1 MKFRAILIAL
11 ILITLLLPLSCITS
25 RDINV
30 EITCDQFN
38 ANPHLINNFQ
48 AEVGDKI
55 RVNLCSNPTTGFEW
69 AYQMSNE
76 GVLQEEDHDFEESDG
91 DALGAAGI
99 ELWTFEAIEKGT
111 TEVSMEYSQPWEGGL
126 KAEWTYTI
134 TITVEQN
141 LF

>member
-1 MKFRAILIAL
+1 MKLRAILIAV

-38 ANPHLINNFQ
+38 ANPHMINDFQ
-48 AEVGDKI
+48 VEVGDKI

-69 AYQMSNE
+69 TYQMSNE
-76 GVLQEEDHDFEESDG
+76 GVLQEEDHDFEEPNG

-134 TITVEQN
+134 TVTVE
-141 LF
+141 